1 LNINCKVFLIN
12 LFAAWVCEWSLSSL
26 EAVVTVFPP
35 ISLRIEDNMSQAV
48 DLAFIM
54 SVLRAANQSGV
65 LNMALQNLSQEP
77 SGGSAESDQSWA
89 VVTNGVM
96 TDGSKRRLPSPTPS
110 DDTALEPKEIRSLPH
125 DLWTRLE
132 SRAMGNLP
140 SKVPSMKVWSQ
151 TLISF
156 GKFEKEKISYFDL
169 VTDTDVNKTGYVK
182 WVLSHTS
189 EKSTAQLKDLRDF
202 IKIYHLEVHG
212 VDSGVSHF
220 ADGKIREFKK

>member
-1 LNINCKVFLIN
+1 
-12 LFAAWVCEWSLSSL
+12 
-26 EAVVTVFPP
+26 
-35 ISLRIEDNMSQAV
+35 MSQAV
-48 DLAFIM
+48 DLAFVM

-65 LNMALQNLSQEP
+65 LNMALQSLSQEH
-77 SGGSAESDQSWA
+77 SGGSAESDHSWA

-110 DDTALEPKEIRSLPH
+110 DDTALEPKEIQSLPH

-140 SKVPSMKVWSQ
+140 SQVPSMKAWSQ

-156 GKFEKEKISYFDL
+156 GKFKKEKISYFDL

-182 WVLSHTS
+182 WVLSHTN

>member
-1 LNINCKVFLIN
+1 MVALKPRSSCDGFSTN
-12 LFAAWVCEWSLSSL
+12 LRVSIL
-26 EAVVTVFPP
+26 
-35 ISLRIEDNMSQAV
+35 DNMSQAV
-48 DLAFIM
+48 DLAFVM

-77 SGGSAESDQSWA
+77 SGESAESNHSWA
-89 VVTNGVM
+89 MVTNGVM

-110 DDTALEPKEIRSLPH
+110 DDTALEPKDVQLQPH

-132 SRAMGNLP
+132 ARAAGLLP
-140 SKVPSMKVWSQ
+140 PKVPSMKVWSQ

-182 WVLSHTS
+182 WIISHTN

-202 IKIYHLEVHG
+202 IKIYHLEIHG

>member
-1 LNINCKVFLIN
+1 
-12 LFAAWVCEWSLSSL
+12 
-26 EAVVTVFPP
+26 
-35 ISLRIEDNMSQAV
+35 MSQAV

>member
-1 LNINCKVFLIN
+1 
-12 LFAAWVCEWSLSSL
+12 
-26 EAVVTVFPP
+26 
-35 ISLRIEDNMSQAV
+35 MSQSV
-48 DLAFIM
+48 DLAFVM

-65 LNMALQNLSQEP
+65 LNLALQNLSQECP
-77 SGGSAESDQSWA
+77 EGSTESDPSWA

-96 TDGSKRRLPSPTPS
+96 TDGSKRRLSSPTPS
-110 DDTALEPKEIRSLPH
+110 DDTALKPKEMQHMPH

-132 SRAMGNLP
+132 IRAVGNLP
-140 SKVPSMKVWSQ
+140 PGVPSMKVWSQ

-156 GKFEKEKISYFDL
+156 GKFDKEKISYFDL

-182 WVLSHTS
+182 WILSHTN

-202 IKIYHLEVHG
+202 VKMFQLEVHG
-212 VDSGVSHF
+212 VDAGVSHF